1 MGLWTAGAT
10 DGAGSGSRGG
20 IAWLVAQGWGLLL
33 ILVLIN
39 PVGFAV
45 GQAATG
51 VPAAA
56 AAQTPAVAPTGATPA
71 APATSGSTA
80 TGRGAAAGAVPA
92 AGTVPAAGAAR
103 VAGAST
109 ARGGRPGGR
118 PGGNALPVIPIV
130 QTGPVGTVVAGPPNS
145 TTTVINPNPA
155 MGAISVVS
163 PSNTPEPPAH
173 MARIKDIASIQG
185 IRDNQLVGYG
195 IVVGLHGTGDSQQTY
210 FPLQTLSA
218 MLLRMGVS
226 VPASAIKVQNLA
238 AVFLSATLPPFSQP
252 GGKIDVTVASA
263 GDAQSLEGGLLLM
276 APLYGADGKIYAQ
289 AEGPVVI
296 GGYAV
301 SANGNTRQVNHPTTA
316 RIPGGAMVE
325 RALPLDILDRQSFT
339 MLMNEADF
347 RSVGETA
354 KAINHELGRPATRVL
369 DSRRIDLEIA
379 SGEDVPAVLA
389 RVEEIEVPFYPT
401 AKVVVNERTG
411 TIVIGGTVVLQP
423 VSILHGG
430 IAINVVSHFEVS
442 QPNAFGTG
450 TTQVVQQTSI
460 QARDKPVN
468 RIELRQGST
477 VDDLVRNLQAIGATA
492 RDVISILQA
501 MKRAGALEA
510 EIEVL

>member
-1 MGLWTAGAT
+1 MHRTGLGRTKEALDMGC
-10 DGAGSGSRGG
+10 GSGVWMRRVGFS
-20 IAWLVAQGWGLLL
+20 
-33 ILVLIN
+33 LVLLT
-39 PVGFAV
+39 VLAAV
-45 GQAATG
+45 ARGQAAAPAQTP
-51 VPAAA
+51 VPSAPATAPAAA
-56 AAQTPAVAPTGATPA
+56 GVSGQPAVRTPA
-71 APATSGSTA
+71 AVVAQPRTRRPAGS
-80 TGRGAAAGAVPA
+80 AV
-92 AGTVPAAGAAR
+92 
-103 VAGAST
+103 
-109 ARGGRPGGR
+109 
-118 PGGNALPVIPIV
+118 PVIPLV
-130 QTGPVGTVVAGPPNS
+130 QAGPVGTVVPGPANS
-145 TTTVINPNPA
+145 TATVINPNPA

-163 PSNTPEPPAH
+163 PSNTPDPPAH
-173 MARIKDIASIQG
+173 MARVKDIASIEG

-210 FPLQTLSA
+210 FPLQTLAA

-238 AVFLSATLPPFSQP
+238 AVFISATLPPFSRP
-252 GGKIDVTVASA
+252 GGKIDVTAASA

-276 APLYGADGKIYAQ
+276 TPLYGADGKIYAQ
-289 AEGPVVI
+289 AEGPLVI

-316 RIPGGAMVE
+316 RIPGGAMIE
-325 RALPLDILDRQSFT
+325 RGVALDILQRQNFT
-339 MLMNEADF
+339 VLMNDADF
-347 RSVGETA
+347 RSAGEMA
-354 KAINHELGRPATRVL
+354 KAINVELKRPAARVL

-379 SGEDVPAVLA
+379 QGEDVPMLLA
-389 RVEEIEVPFYPT
+389 RVEAVEVPFYPT

-430 IAINVVSHFEVS
+430 IAINVVSRFEVS

-468 RIELRQGST
+468 RIELKQGAT

-501 MKRAGALEA
+501 MKQAGALEA
-510 EIEVL
+510 EIVVL